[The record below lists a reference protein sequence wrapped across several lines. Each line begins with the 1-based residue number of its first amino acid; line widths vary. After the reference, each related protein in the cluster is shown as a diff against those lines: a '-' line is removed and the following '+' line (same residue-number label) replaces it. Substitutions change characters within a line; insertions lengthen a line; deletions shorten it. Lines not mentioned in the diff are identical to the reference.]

1 MSMTQMCLRFY
12 SSEGRQHR
20 GKLLHVRLLEVAHD
34 IDVSGGTVSRASAGF
49 GRHGMTED
57 SFFELGGELPE
68 IIEFI
73 ASQEQAD
80 ELIAWCRDQLLNLF
94 YTVTP
99 VTSGY
104 TGE

>member
-1 MSMTQMCLRFY
+1 MTQVCLRFY
-12 SSEGRQHR
+12 SSEGRQHH
-20 GKLLHVRLLEVAHD
+20 GKLLHVRLLEIAHEME
-34 IDVSGGTVSRASAGF
+34 VSGGTVTRASAGF
-49 GRHGMTED
+49 GRHGMAED

-73 ASQEQAD
+73 ANQAQVD
-80 ELIAWCRDQLLNLF
+80 ELIAWCREQQLNLF

-99 VTSGY
+99 VISGY